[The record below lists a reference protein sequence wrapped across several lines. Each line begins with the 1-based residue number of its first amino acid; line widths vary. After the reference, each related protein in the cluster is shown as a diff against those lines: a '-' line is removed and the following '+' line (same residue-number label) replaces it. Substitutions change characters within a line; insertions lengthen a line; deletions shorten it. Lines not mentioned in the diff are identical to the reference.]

1 MSFTVFPFP
10 ASGPGQWAPCER
22 RRVFAGPEQRKAGVR
37 RAFPGQ
43 TPKLKTAKQAYA
55 QKLIAQAMRIAV
67 PISSHRSK
75 RRLSSAPK
83 NEHAI
88 KAGSITMAVGGRGK
102 GPLVADRRYTSR
114 TTAPAQKSAA
124 PKRAPRPPKPPRHGP
139 IVGLVL
145 FLWRMIWAV
154 LWRVTAV
161 GVLVY
166 GGIVFYFYSQL
177 PDLNALL
184 DGRARGS
191 VTLLDRNN
199 KVFAWRGETFGGQVT
214 AGTVS
219 PYLHNAVIATEDK
232 RFYWHFGVSPRGIA
246 SAVRINLSEGRG
258 PFEGNGGSTITQ
270 QVAKLLCLGVTYDP
284 AQWKT
289 EAEYEKDCRSGGM
302 WRKIKEVPFAMAMEA
317 KYSKEDILTIY
328 FNRAY
333 LGAGAR
339 GFEAAAQRYFG
350 KSAADVSAAEAA
362 MLAGLLK
369 APSTYA
375 PTGNMQRAR
384 DRAAVVIGL
393 MQEQGYLTKAE
404 AAEALAHPAQLSKAA
419 AQKNGG
425 FFADWVMETTPDY
438 LARTTTEDVIMET
451 TLDQKMQSQA
461 EEALKWV
468 FENKVKAGS
477 KAQAAIVVMSADG
490 AVRAMV
496 GGRDLPQAGDFNRAT
511 QALRQTGSAFKPFI
525 YAVAMDL
532 GYSPLDYVD
541 DSPWSINVPGS
552 GVYSPKNYDGKFK
565 GMITLTQALAES
577 RNIPAVKIQELV
589 GRDLVKKVATDF
601 GVAQNLADG
610 PALALGASE
619 STLIEMTGAYAGILN
634 GGSSVTPYG
643 LRALKLQ
650 GEEEPLFGQGG
661 GIGERVISETAAHAL
676 IYMMT
681 QVIEKG
687 TGTRARL
694 NGYEAAGKTG
704 TTNSARDAWFVG
716 FTADYVVGVWLG
728 YDDNTPLNGVTGGG
742 LPAEIWHEVM
752 TRISEGSEPK
762 PLPKEI
768 PGNTVTGVPGAMP
781 GEPVPYD
788 PNDFVQPE
796 DVPYFDGSNPNK
808 PGMTEDDLADQIL
821 NDVQRNGAGN

>member
-1 MSFTVFPFP
+1 
-10 ASGPGQWAPCER
+10 
-22 RRVFAGPEQRKAGVR
+22 
-37 RAFPGQ
+37 
-43 TPKLKTAKQAYA
+43 
-55 QKLIAQAMRIAV
+55 MR
-67 PISSHRSK
+67 
-75 RRLSSAPK
+75 
-83 NEHAI
+83 
-88 KAGSITMAVGGRGK
+88 GF
-102 GPLVADRRYTSR
+102 
-114 TTAPAQKSAA
+114 
-124 PKRAPRPPKPPRHGP
+124 
-139 IVGLVL
+139 L
-145 FLWRMIWAV
+145 FLWRMIWGV

-161 GVLVY
+161 GALVLA
-166 GGIVFYFYSQL
+166 GAVFFFYAKL
-177 PDLNALL
+177 PPLDDLL

-191 VTLLDRNN
+191 VTLLDRDGQ
-199 KVFAWRGETFGGQVT
+199 VFAWRGETFGSNLT
-214 AGTVS
+214 ADSVS
-219 PYLHNAVIATEDK
+219 PHLVNAVVATEDK
-232 RFYWHFGVSPRGIA
+232 RFFWHLGVSPRGII
-246 SAVRINLSEGRG
+246 SAIRINLAEGRR

-270 QVAKLLCLGVTYDP
+270 QVAKLLCLGVAYDS

-289 EAEYEKDCRSGGM
+289 EAAYESDCRSGGM
-302 WRKIKEVPFAMAMEA
+302 WRKIKEVPYAMAMEV
-317 KYSKEDILTIY
+317 KYSKKDILTIY

-339 GFEAAAQRYFG
+339 GFEAASQRYFG
-350 KSAADVSAAEAA
+350 KSAADVTPAEAA

-375 PTGNMQRAR
+375 PTSSMKRAR

-393 MQEQGYLTKAE
+393 MHDQGYLTDAQ
-404 AAEALAHPAQLSKAA
+404 AQEALDHPAELSHAA
-419 AQKNGG
+419 KQNTGG

-438 LARTTTEDVIMET
+438 LARDTTEDVTIET
-451 TLDQKMQSQA
+451 TLDQKLQAKA
-461 EEALKWV
+461 EEALAWV

-477 KAQAAIVVMSADG
+477 KAQAAVVVMSADG

-496 GGRDLPQAGDFNRAT
+496 GGRDKPMAGDFNRAT

-541 DSPWSINVPGS
+541 DSPWSIYVPGS
-552 GVYSPKNYDGKFK
+552 GTYAPKNYDGKFK

-589 GRDLVKKVATDF
+589 GRDLVKKVATEF
-601 GVAQNLADG
+601 GVATNLADG

-619 STLIEMTGAYAGILN
+619 STLIDMTGAYAGILN

-643 LRALKLQ
+643 LVALKLK
-650 GEEEPLFGQGG
+650 GEDTALFGQGG
-661 GIGERVISETAAHAL
+661 GIGERVITETASHAL

-694 NGYEAAGKTG
+694 DGREAAGKTG

-716 FTADYVVGVWLG
+716 FTADYVVGVWIG
-728 YDDNTPLNGVTGGG
+728 YDDNTPLTGVTGGG

-752 TRISEGSEPK
+752 VRINEGVEPK

-768 PGNTVTGVPGAMP
+768 PASRFSPTPEGFAPPAGTVN
-781 GEPVPYD
+781 

-796 DVPYFDGSNPNK
+796 EVPYFDGSNPQK
-808 PGMTEDDLADQIL
+808 PGMTEDDLAEQIL
-821 NDVQRNGAGN
+821 RDVLGQGN